1 MGNDKIIDKVN
12 KDKNNEKKLEESNY
26 STLAFMIKVAEDKG
40 YSELAK
46 SMGSLLSEL
55 ELSASMLRRFEKR
68 GIGSELEELLDR
80 RENISY
86 LGPRE
91 WEEDT
96 TYNTPLGTLV
106 SDQRISKS
114 KNDFYK
120 LVSYAI
126 DTLISEKGA
135 DSFKK
140 AVVFEDMMKEASF
153 SEDEALLNAM
163 GSGMLDGIRYA
174 RKNPDKMSNTHYSQ
188 IKLLMQNLMLN
199 EYTAPYIKE
208 ELYAAWASS

>member
-114 KNDFYK
+114 KDDFYK

>member
-1 MGNDKIIDKVN
+1 VGNDKIIDKVN

-114 KNDFYK
+114 KDDFYK